1 MSNPINSSSTL
12 ENGVATLITSYL
24 MRVLKFE
31 YIHYGIVFT
40 LILKAVDLIKE
51 VSSYSLSFSSSSS
64 NSNIDNLAF
73 SSTILS
79 MFSYLRD
86 FYTNFNNIYFV
97 IICFLLLFLFLFS
110 YLRLRL
116 SNHNHNS
123 NTSYS
128 LRSVL
133 NFLLFKKYLT
143 IEVYNKDKIA
153 LLVKYLESIPDVTNK
168 DSHYLYG
175 DMNTFGSLNDGSS
188 SNTISSNENYV
199 NMKEGTISQIHDK
212 ELNLSGYVKWTSH
225 TSFTNI
231 SEKSSD
237 GESKSS
243 DSFSDKNS
251 KKSKKSEDNIMMST
265 HCYPTIY
272 LDINCNVGNAAT
284 FFDKLTSRLNN
295 LNNLNQE
302 NTGPIK
308 LYHYKIML
316 VKENNV
322 ENFDEVLYS
331 GKRRTLEEREKLYI
345 EPFFYEGRDRLWNLI
360 KTIHYN
366 PQMIEEKGQCP
377 RLNLLLHGPPGT
389 GKSSFAY
396 RMAMALERHMIT
408 LDLRDVPTKSNMLQI
423 IRKPCI
429 QGQHLEP
436 RNIVL
441 ILDEFDLA
449 LDYLYKKENILKKKG
464 EQSVKEIDYNHK
476 LMDAIMRSVDNL
488 TKHFDKEVINK
499 DKGQKSRKGRKG
511 RKGQDIK
518 GQKDQSKKDGIS
530 KEKKNKIPKNID
542 DNDSSN
548 GSENIVDSDKE
559 LEDKSE
565 DESEDSSDL
574 DNLLEEESEDESIET
589 KLEMTKKFERFTK
602 NKPFLMLHDI
612 KSSTKHGDLLGE
624 RNAFVLKDLLEVFQG
639 PIPKEGSLIMA
650 TTNNFD
656 KIYEICPPLF
666 RAGRLTP
673 VHFGYA
679 TYDTINDIS
688 KFYFK
693 QELTIMVPSDH
704 KIPTSEIIELA
715 LESDNM
721 VNLKNLTAKHAYF
734 QERLN
739 KML

>member
-1 MSNPINSSSTL
+1 MSNPINSGGNSLSTL

-40 LILKAVDLIKE
+40 LILKAVDLIKDA
-51 VSSYSLSFSSSSS
+51 SFFSSSSVT
-64 NSNIDNLAF
+64 NDNLAF
-73 SSTILS
+73 SSTIFS
-79 MFSYLRD
+79 MFSYLRN
-86 FYTNFNNIYFV
+86 FGTNFNNIYFV
-97 IICFLLLFLFLFS
+97 VIFFLFLVLFLFY

-116 SNHNHNS
+116 TNFY
-123 NTSYS
+123 YS

-133 NFLLFKKYLT
+133 NFITFKRYLI

-175 DMNTFGSLNDGSS
+175 DMNAFGYSGDEASS
-188 SNTISSNENYV
+188 STISSNENYV

-212 ELNLSGYVKWTSH
+212 ELNLWGYVKWTSH

-231 SEKSSD
+231 PEKSTDDESD
-237 GESKSS
+237 NSSS
-243 DSFSDKNS
+243 DIS
-251 KKSKKSEDNIMMST
+251 KKSKKSRKSEDNNKIMMSV

-272 LDINCNVGNAAT
+272 LDVNCNVGNAGT

-295 LNNLNQE
+295 LNNLNNVEDAGQ
-302 NTGPIK
+302 TPIK

-316 VKENNV
+316 VKENTV

-331 GKRRTLEEREKLYI
+331 GKRRTLEDREKLYI

-396 RMAMALERHMIT
+396 RMAMTLERHMIT

-436 RNIVL
+436 RNIILV
-441 ILDEFDLA
+441 LDEFDLA

-476 LMDAIMRSVDNL
+476 LMDAIMRSVDDL
-488 TKHFDKEVINK
+488 TKHFDKESINNK
-499 DKGQKSRKGRKG
+499 DRQKGQ
-511 RKGQDIK
+511 K
-518 GQKDQSKKDGIS
+518 GQKDKKSSKDGKN
-530 KEKKNKIPKNID
+530 KEKKSSKKKNKKNID
-542 DNDSSN
+542 DHDSSN
-548 GSENIVDSDKE
+548 ESENIVDSDEE
-559 LEDKSE
+559 LEN
-565 DESEDSSDL
+565 SEDSDDDS
-574 DNLLEEESEDESIET
+574 LEEESEDLSEDQSIET
-589 KLEMTKKFERFTK
+589 KLEITKKFERFTK

-679 TYDTINDIS
+679 TYETINDIS

-693 QELTIMVPSDH
+693 QKLTIIVPSDH
-704 KIPTSEIIELA
+704 KIPTSEIIEIA

-721 VNLKNLTAKHAYF
+721 VHLKDLSEKHAYF
-734 QERLN
+734 QKRLD
-739 KML
+739 KLFSE